1 MTTPFDRPLSDEE
14 FVLLGEL
21 LAGIP
26 EPYEPMEADHLDG
39 YLTALVC
46 LPKRPPVGE
55 WMLRVFD
62 VRSRPEAVLADR
74 RAQQDLE
81 DLVFRRFNSIERD
94 LKAGRPIDPI
104 VYEPD
109 EDDEHETETIAAL
122 APFAAGFWEVMD
134 RWPGLREE
142 DNEALASA
150 LIGILRHMPEELAGD
165 LLSMQEQLNEES
177 PFENYDDAL
186 GDLAES
192 VARVAEI
199 TRGWRRAEKKNG
211 AKGRKGPA
219 SGKGRGNVRTAR
231 RRKD

>member
-1 MTTPFDRPLSDEE
+1 MTIPFDRPLSDEE
-14 FVLLGEL
+14 FILLGEL

-109 EDDEHETETIAAL
+109 EDDELETATIAAL
-122 APFAAGFWEVMD
+122 A
-134 RWPGLREE
+134 RSLKQ
-142 DNEALASA
+142 N
-150 LIGILRHMPEELAGD
+150 
-165 LLSMQEQLNEES
+165 N
-177 PFENYDDAL
+177 
-186 GDLAES
+186 
-192 VARVAEI
+192 
-199 TRGWRRAEKKNG
+199 
-211 AKGRKGPA
+211 
-219 SGKGRGNVRTAR
+219 R
-231 RRKD
+231 RRRLTAHSRRCIPAFSSRYSRCRR

>member
-1 MTTPFDRPLSDEE
+1 MTIPFDRPLSDEE
-14 FVLLGEL
+14 FILLGEL

-94 LKAGRPIDPI
+94 LKAGSTRSS
-104 VYEPD
+104 
-109 EDDEHETETIAAL
+109 T
-122 APFAAGFWEVMD
+122 
-134 RWPGLREE
+134 
-142 DNEALASA
+142 
-150 LIGILRHMPEELAGD
+150 
-165 LLSMQEQLNEES
+165 S
-177 PFENYDDAL
+177 P
-186 GDLAES
+186 
-192 VARVAEI
+192 
-199 TRGWRRAEKKNG
+199 TRTTSSRRIPSPHSPPS
-211 AKGRKGPA
+211 RPA
-219 SGKGRGNVRTAR
+219 SGRSWTVGRACAKKTTKRSPPH
-231 RRKD
+231 